1 MKEKIPKKFLDLYY
15 KQGYRIVGKHQHS
28 AVKICRWTKE
38 SLRHD
43 RFCFKQKWYGIE
55 SHRCLQCTVSLSCL
69 NRCVYCWR
77 TFHPI
82 FEKEM
87 NKKAID
93 EPSEIIDE
101 LIKAQRLLLTG
112 FKGNEK
118 ADKKKWEE
126 AQNPTNAALSLIG
139 DSVLY
144 PKFSELLEEFHK
156 RNFSTFLVTKGTSP
170 ERLKS
175 LEVEPTNLYISLCA
189 PDEETYN
196 KVDNPIVKDGW
207 KRMNES
213 LELMKSFDC
222 RKILRLTLVK
232 GLNMKYPEKYAKL
245 ILKTNCDFVECKS
258 YMHVGESQKRLPRDA
273 MPSNQEID
281 DFALKLS
288 KFLDYDIIDND
299 SASRVTLLAKKRIG
313 FN

>member
-1 MKEKIPKKFLDLYY
+1 MPDKIPKKFLDMYY

-43 RFCFKQKWYGIE
+43 RFCFKQKWYGIK

-77 TFHPI
+77 TFHPV

-87 NKKAID
+87 NKKTID

-139 DSVLY
+139 DSILY
-144 PKFSELLEEFHK
+144 PKFSELLREFHRRK
-156 RNFSTFLVTKGTSP
+156 FSTFLVTKGTSP

-175 LEVEPTNLYISLCA
+175 LEVEPINLYISLCA
-189 PDEETYN
+189 PDKETYM
-196 KVDNPIVKDGW
+196 KVDNPLVKDGW

-222 RKILRLTLVK
+222 RKIIRLTLVK
-232 GLNMKYPEKYAKL
+232 GLNMKNPEKYAKL
-245 ILKTNCDFVECKS
+245 ILKAEPDFVEPKG
-258 YMHVGESQKRLPRDA
+258 YMWVGESQNRLSKES
-273 MPSNQEID
+273 MPYHEEIVE
-281 DFALKLS
+281 FAKKLS
-288 KFLDYDIIDND
+288 EFTGYEIKDEFKP
-299 SASRVTLLAKKRIG
+299 SRVVLLTKK
-313 FN
+313 

>member
-1 MKEKIPKKFLDLYY
+1 MPEKIPKKFLDMYY

-77 TFHPI
+77 TFHPV

-87 NKKAID
+87 NKKTID

-139 DSVLY
+139 DSILY
-144 PKFSELLEEFHK
+144 PKFSELLKEFHK
-156 RNFSTFLVTKGTSP
+156 RKFSTFLVTKGTSP
-170 ERLKS
+170 EKLKS
-175 LEVEPTNLYISLCA
+175 LEVEPTNLYISVCA
-189 PDEETYN
+189 PDEETYM
-196 KVDNPIVKDGW
+196 KVDNPLVKDGW

-222 RKILRLTLVK
+222 RKIIRLTLVK
-232 GLNMKYPEKYAKL
+232 GMNMKNPEKYAKL
-245 ILKTNCDFVECKS
+245 ILKSEPDFIEPKG
-258 YMHVGESQKRLPRDA
+258 YMWVGESQNRLPKES
-273 MPSNQEID
+273 MPFHEEIVE
-281 DFALKLS
+281 FAKKLS
-288 KFLDYDIIDND
+288 EFTGYEIKDEFKP
-299 SASRVTLLAKKRIG
+299 SRVVLLKK
-313 FN
+313 

>member
-1 MKEKIPKKFLDLYY
+1 
-15 KQGYRIVGKHQHS
+15 
-28 AVKICRWTKE
+28 
-38 SLRHD
+38 
-43 RFCFKQKWYGIE
+43 
-55 SHRCLQCTVSLSCL
+55 
-69 NRCVYCWR
+69 
-77 TFHPI
+77 
-82 FEKEM
+82 M

-93 EPSEIIDE
+93 EPSEIINE

-118 ADKKKWEE
+118 ADKKKWGE

-139 DSVLY
+139 DSILY
-144 PKFSELLEEFHK
+144 PRFSELLEEFHK
-156 RNFSTFLVTKGTSP
+156 RSFSTFLVTKGTSP
-170 ERLKS
+170 ERLKD

-232 GLNMKYPEKYAKL
+232 GLNMKNPEKYAKL
-245 ILKTNCDFVECKS
+245 ILKTNCDFVEAKGF
-258 YMHVGESQKRLPRDA
+258 MWVGESQKRLQMND
-273 MPSNQEID
+273 MPYHEEIVE
-281 DFALKLS
+281 FAKKLS
-288 KFLDYDIIDND
+288 EFTGYEIKDEFKP
-299 SASRVTLLAKKRIG
+299 SRVVLLSRK
-313 FN
+313 

>member
-1 MKEKIPKKFLDLYY
+1 MPEKIPKKFLDMYY

-87 NKKAID
+87 NKKTID

-112 FKGNEK
+112 FKGNFK
-118 ADKKKWEE
+118 VDKKKWDE
-126 AQNPTNAALSLIG
+126 AQDPTNAALSLIG
-139 DSVLY
+139 DSILY
-144 PKFSELLEEFHK
+144 PNFSELLKEFHK
-156 RNFSTFLVTKGTSP
+156 RKFSTFLVTKGTSP
-170 ERLKS
+170 ERLKK
-175 LEVEPTNLYISLCA
+175 LEVEPTNLYISVCA
-189 PDEETYN
+189 PDEETYM
-196 KVDNPIVKDGW
+196 KVDNPLVKDGW

-232 GLNMKYPEKYAKL
+232 GLNMKNPEKYAKL
-245 ILKTNCDFVECKS
+245 ILKAEPDFIEPKG
-258 YMHVGESQKRLPRDA
+258 YMWVGESQNRLPKES
-273 MPSNQEID
+273 MPFHEEIVE
-281 DFALKLS
+281 FAKKLS
-288 KFLDYDIIDND
+288 EFTGYEIKDEFKP
-299 SASRVTLLAKKRIG
+299 SRVVLLKK
-313 FN
+313 

>member
-1 MKEKIPKKFLDLYY
+1 MPDKIPKKFLDMYY

-87 NKKAID
+87 GKKSID

-139 DSVLY
+139 DSILY
-144 PKFSELLEEFHK
+144 PKFSELLREFHRRK
-156 RNFSTFLVTKGTSP
+156 FSTFLVTKGTSP
-170 ERLKS
+170 EKLKS
-175 LEVEPTNLYISLCA
+175 LEIEPTNLYISLCA
-189 PDEETYN
+189 PDEETYM

-222 RKILRLTLVK
+222 RKIIRLTLVK
-232 GLNMKYPEKYAKL
+232 GVNMKTPEKYAKL
-245 ILKTNCDFVECKS
+245 ILKTNCDFVEAKGF
-258 YMHVGESQKRLPRDA
+258 MWVGEAQKRLQMND
-273 MPSNQEID
+273 MPYHEEIV
-281 DFALKLS
+281 DFARKLS
-288 KFLDYDIIDND
+288 EFTGYEIKDEFKP
-299 SASRVTLLAKKRIG
+299 SRVVLLTKK
-313 FN
+313 

>member
-1 MKEKIPKKFLDLYY
+1 MTEKIPKKFLDLYY
-15 KQGYRIVGKHQHS
+15 KQGYRIVGKQQHS

-38 SLRHD
+38 SLRYG

-69 NRCVYCWR
+69 NRCIYCWR
-77 TFHPI
+77 TFHPV

-87 NKKAID
+87 NKKNID

-139 DSVLY
+139 DSILY

-156 RNFSTFLVTKGTSP
+156 RKFSTFLVTKGTSP
-170 ERLKS
+170 EKLKA

-189 PDEETYN
+189 PDEKTYM
-196 KVDNPIVKDGW
+196 KVDNPLVKDGW
-207 KRMNES
+207 ERMNES

-222 RKILRLTLVK
+222 RKIIRLTLVK
-232 GLNMKYPEKYAKL
+232 RLNMKYPEKYAKL
-245 ILKTNCDFVECKS
+245 ILKAEPNFVEPKGFV
-258 YMHVGESQKRLPRDA
+258 HVGEAQKRLPRDS
-273 MPSNQEID
+273 MPSHDEIKVFAQQLSELTGYNIKD
-281 DFALKLS
+281 DS
-288 KFLDYDIIDND
+288 P
-299 SASRVTLLAKKRIG
+299 ASRVVLLSKK
-313 FN
+313 